1 MKLRQWLLSR
11 KKMRQYD
18 NELEYKEQLY
28 REVMK
33 ARRQW
38 EQAYCALQEAVGADE
53 VDIAIYTLE
62 AAERRYQVHLKA
74 AKQANVT
81 WEPFQFGSYSKDG
94 FYLRD

>member
-1 MKLRQWLLSR
+1 MKLKQWLLR
-11 KKMRQYD
+11 MKKARQYD
-18 NELEYKEQLY
+18 KELEQKEQLY

-38 EQAYCALQEAVGADE
+38 EQAYCALQAAVGSDE

-81 WEPFQFGSYSKDG
+81 WEPFQFGTYSQHDS
-94 FYLRD
+94 YLRG